1 MNMSLSST
9 VHVIVAGELIIEPTV
24 ITVINAATTSRANE
38 RHITPAQFAG
48 VRII

>member
-24 ITVINAATTSRANE
+24 IYCYKCSNDAE
-38 RHITPAQFAG
+38 G
-48 VRII
+48 K